1 MAHLDYINKN
11 KLAWNE
17 RAKIHIHSDFY
28 NQEKFLQGENSLK
41 EIELSLLGD
50 VKGKN
55 MLHLQC
61 HFGQD
66 TLSLA
71 RMGAKVTGVDLSND
85 AIAMAKAAAK
95 QLEIDATFI
104 CCDLYDLPQHLDE
117 QFDIVFTTYG
127 TIGWLPDID
136 RWAAIVSKYLKPQG
150 EFIFVEFHPVVWM
163 LDNELKQITYRYF
176 NDDAIIEELEGT
188 YADKSAAITLETVS
202 WNHGL
207 GEVIQSLLD
216 QQLQLLSFQE
226 FDYSPY
232 DVFSN
237 SIEIAPSRF
246 QVQHHGNKL
255 PMLYSLKM
263 KKQS

>member
-1 MAHLDYINKN
+1 MPTWR
-11 KLAWNE
+11 AWLFIASVAFAGTLYAAWCYVPGFPE
-17 RAKIHIHSDFY
+17 S
-28 NQEKFLQGENSLK
+28 LQ
-41 EIELSLLGD
+41 LLW
-50 VKGKN
+50 
-55 MLHLQC
+55 
-61 HFGQD
+61 QD
-66 TLSLA
+66 S
-71 RMGAKVTGVDLSND
+71 
-85 AIAMAKAAAK
+85 KAAAK

-136 RWAAIVSKYLKPQG
+136 RWAAIVSRYLKPQG

-188 YADKSAAITLETVS
+188 YADKPAAITLETVS

-237 SIEIAPSRF
+237 SIKIAPSRF